1 MSPRAGARWWVG
13 VVVRVRRKME
23 GEGEEGGW
31 EERSRRVNILID
43 VAVSIA
49 MTGVEA
55 ELSTAPSV
63 ETVYMY
69 MWLMVELMQIG

>member
-1 MSPRAGARWWVG
+1 M
-13 VVVRVRRKME
+13 VRVRRKVE

-43 VAVSIA
+43 VAFSIA
-49 MTGVEA
+49 MTGAEA

-63 ETVYMY
+63 ENCLCVYVVDGGIDANRLVLVV
-69 MWLMVELMQIG
+69 WV